1 MPWWVFRR
9 RRSVPASRTTGQVAA
24 EGAALPP
31 LQSERRFLQE
41 QPYMLPKDL
50 GEVNRLDFQHYV
62 LRALLRANYLAPIE
76 QPRRILDVGCG
87 TGQWA
92 FELCQQF
99 PQAEVVGVDLE
110 QIKATTP
117 PSNYRF
123 VQGDVLRGLP
133 FADASF
139 DFVHQRLLTSAL
151 PLAAWPEVVR
161 ELARVTAP
169 RGWVELVEPG
179 LGLRVTPAGPAN
191 EQLLSMG
198 TQLAAQRGLDAE
210 GAVARS
216 LKRYLH
222 EARLVNIHV
231 RTVEAPIGEWGGRI
245 GSLLALDLREI
256 WKAISAPL
264 AVHFNLSRQEV
275 QDLINSACQEWNSLH
290 SRCSFIICYGQKPF
304 ASS

>member
-9 RRSVPASRTTGQVAA
+9 RRSVPASRATGRVVA

-31 LQSERRFLQE
+31 LQGERRFLQE

-62 LRALLRANYLAPIE
+62 LWALLRANYLAPIG

-99 PQAEVVGVDLE
+99 PQVEVVGVDLE
-110 QIKATTP
+110 QVKATTP

-133 FADASF
+133 FANASF

-151 PLAAWPEVVR
+151 PLAAWPEIVR

-169 RGWVELVEPG
+169 GGWVELVEPG

-191 EQLLSMG
+191 EKLLSMG
-198 TQLAAQRGLDAE
+198 TQLAAQRGLDME

-216 LKRYLH
+216 LERYLQ
-222 EARLVNIHV
+222 EARLVNVHMRI
-231 RTVEAPIGEWGGRI
+231 VEAPVGEWGGRI

-256 WKAISAPL
+256 WKAISVPL
-264 AVHFNLSRQEV
+264 AAHFNLSQQEV
-275 QDLINSACQEWNSLH
+275 HNLIDSANQEWNSLH
-290 SRCSFIICYGQKPF
+290 ASCSFIICYGQKPF
-304 ASS
+304 SPS